1 MAKHIGELIKKYRS
15 KHHIGMSE
23 FGRRCGLSKAYISY
37 LEANKRPGRDEP
49 PSPSLDSI
57 LAISAAMEMDPV
69 DVMNEI
75 GLNIKDREKELRD
88 SLLVPLSTGVKGR
101 PLEPFEYI
109 KPSIETL
116 QSAIKE
122 RRVLILPFTA
132 PRQGDLVY
140 VPMKQYDMAVAHVV
154 MDVKGG
160 VFTVESEAGGRLTFS
175 IFDVGHAVFM
185 TRRDANAAR
194 ARWSLDNC

>member
-1 MAKHIGELIKKYRS
+1 MAKNIGKLMKEYRKK
-15 KHHIGMSE
+15 HDIGMSE

-75 GLNIKDREKELRD
+75 GLNIRDKEKELLD
-88 SLLVPLSTGVKGR
+88 NLLVPLSTADRSR
-101 PLEPFEYI
+101 PIEPFEYI
-109 KPSIETL
+109 KPTIETL
-116 QSAIKE
+116 QAAVKE
-122 RRVLILPFTA
+122 QRFVILPFKA

-140 VPMKQYDMAVAHVV
+140 VPMKQYDMLVAFTII
-154 MDVKGG
+154 DVKGG
-160 VFTVESEAGGRLTFS
+160 VFTASSEAGGQLTFS
-175 IFDVGHAVFM
+175 LFDIGHAVFM
-185 TRRDANAAR
+185 SRKDARLARDN
-194 ARWSLDNC
+194 WL